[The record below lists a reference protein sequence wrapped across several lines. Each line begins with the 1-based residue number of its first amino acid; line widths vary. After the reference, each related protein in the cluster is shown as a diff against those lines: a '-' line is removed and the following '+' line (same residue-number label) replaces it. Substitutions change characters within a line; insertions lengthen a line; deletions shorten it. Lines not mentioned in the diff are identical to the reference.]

1 MATTS
6 RLPPTV
12 LNLKQFLHRQQ
23 VLGLY
28 RKILRTARQIPNEG
42 DRHYVKKW
50 AEEEFKRNKG
60 ATEEAVIRMMIAQ
73 GNLQLQELERSLQLA
88 KS

>member
-1 MATTS
+1 MATS
-6 RLPPTV
+6 KLPPTV
-12 LNLKQFLHRQQ
+12 LSLKQFLLRRQ

-28 RKILRTARQIPNEG
+28 RRILRTTRQIPNEG
-42 DRHYVKKW
+42 DRQYVKKW

-60 ATEEAVIRMMIAQ
+60 ATEEAVIRMMITQ